1 MSVELKFR
9 TQLCEILNIAISPD
23 IYVKAY
29 DTNYSTNVKIY
40 QKNTPFG
47 TELFVNVDLDR
58 IQIPGLKADYNEAVY
73 NYIRKNIRVTF
84 DYDQGNIKYL
94 VALRNYRR

>member
-9 TQLCEILNIAISPD
+9 TQLCEILGIAIDPN

-29 DTNYSTNVKIY
+29 DTNYSVNVKIY
-40 QKNTPFG
+40 QKNEIRG

-58 IQIPGLKADYNEAVY
+58 IQIPGLRADYNEAVY
-73 NYIRKNIRVTF
+73 NYIRKNIRLTM
-84 DYDQGNIKYL
+84 DYEQGEIKYL
-94 VALRNYRR
+94 VALRNFKK